1 MGIINKDPYYNH
13 RIRYEESGL
22 YCIFIIIN
30 LIKNGSLTD
39 IAINESQIG
48 LLCKSLYTIINRIG
62 YSIDDNIYHLIEENS
77 WPF

>member
-1 MGIINKDPYYNH
+1 MGKFNFYMGIINKDPYYNH

-39 IAINESQIG
+39 IAINES
-48 LLCKSLYTIINRIG
+48 
-62 YSIDDNIYHLIEENS
+62 
-77 WPF
+77 